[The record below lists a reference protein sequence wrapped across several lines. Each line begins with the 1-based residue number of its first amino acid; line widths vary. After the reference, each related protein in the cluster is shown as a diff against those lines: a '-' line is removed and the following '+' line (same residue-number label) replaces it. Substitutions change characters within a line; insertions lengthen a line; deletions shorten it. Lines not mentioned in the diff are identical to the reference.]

1 MSSKVFAISAAICL
15 ASASSYADGDHKHAF
30 AADVSA
36 FHHVLSPLWH
46 APASAQRT
54 SDVCKA
60 AAELNRLAGAIKTAD
75 ASKLSQSVEQ
85 LQKHCANKT
94 ADIEPS
100 FVAVHDAF
108 HALIGE

>member
-1 MSSKVFAISAAICL
+1 MMLKTFAISAALCL
-15 ASASSYADGDHKHAF
+15 VSASSHADGDHKHAF

-36 FHHVLSPLWH
+36 FHQVLSPLWH
-46 APASAQRT
+46 AQASPQRS

-60 AAELNRLAGAIKTAD
+60 AAELSRLAGAIKSAD
-75 ASKLSQSVEQ
+75 ASRLSQSVEQ

>member
-1 MSSKVFAISAAICL
+1 MLLKAFASTAVLCL
-15 ASASSYADGDHKHAF
+15 ASTASHADGDHKHAF

-36 FHHVLSPLWH
+36 FHQVLSPLWH

-54 SDVCKA
+54 SAVCKA
-60 AAELNRLAGAIKTAD
+60 APELNRLASAIQSAD
-75 ASKLSQSVEQ
+75 ASKLSLSIEQ
-85 LQKHCANKT
+85 LQKHCANQT
-94 ADIEPS
+94 ADVEPS